1 MRSISVVIFLLAAPG
16 ITLAQANRAH
26 SWEWSFAGI
35 YQESKN
41 MGSEAGS
48 SLKVDDAVGLGFN
61 IGYNFSNHLTL
72 GVDLDWISPDYRA
85 VLVDDSVVPA
95 DTTTINHEFSQF
107 NGRIKGTYSF
117 LDGPLMPFVEA
128 GLGWSYFDSN
138 ILDGPPITGCWW
150 HPYWGY
156 ICNNYYSTFSE
167 TTFTYGAGLGLR
179 YHFRGGSFLKASWN
193 VWELD
198 GIGNLSDPTI
208 SGARVEFGWGF

>member
-85 VLVDDSVVPA
+85 
-95 DTTTINHEFSQF
+95 
-107 NGRIKGTYSF
+107 RR
-117 LDGPLMPFVEA
+117 
-128 GLGWSYFDSN
+128 WSS
-138 ILDGPPITGCWW
+138 CR
-150 HPYWGY
+150 
-156 ICNNYYSTFSE
+156 
-167 TTFTYGAGLGLR
+167 A
-179 YHFRGGSFLKASWN
+179 
-193 VWELD
+193 V
-198 GIGNLSDPTI
+198 
-208 SGARVEFGWGF
+208 